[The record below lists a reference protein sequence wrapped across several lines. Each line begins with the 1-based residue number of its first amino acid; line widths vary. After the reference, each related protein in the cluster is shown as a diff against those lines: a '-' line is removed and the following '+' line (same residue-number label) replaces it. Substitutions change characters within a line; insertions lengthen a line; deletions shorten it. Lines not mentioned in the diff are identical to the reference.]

1 MQRHCFATAAA
12 LAAALALAAC
22 NGRPENV
29 QQAQADAQPTP
40 IAASD
45 APIASAPVAAPA
57 GPISSKDGVFQFTAD
72 GNFSDSL
79 NESSLHPE
87 NLGAEQITLL
97 QYDADRNLT
106 LTAVQY
112 GKAEGDSK
120 AVFGKIKAQIEKEK
134 SLANVKIGEA
144 KDAQMTYSFERK
156 TGEDTTSES
165 CIAHIS
171 AEKQV
176 SSICA
181 SSTELSTD
189 DLAKFLTQT
198 VQVKS

>member
-1 MQRHCFATAAA
+1 MKSYTLM
-12 LAAALALAAC
+12 LAAALALTAC
-22 NGRPENV
+22 KGQPEN
-29 QQAQADAQPTP
+29 TP
-40 IAASD
+40 QAASQTTP
-45 APIASAPVAAPA
+45 AAASNTAEAASAAAPS
-57 GPISSKDGVFQFTAD
+57 GPISSKDGAFQFTAD

-134 SLANVKIGEA
+134 SPANVKIGEA
-144 KDAQMTYSFERK
+144 KDAQMAYSFERK

-165 CIAHIS
+165 CIAHVS

-181 SSTELSTD
+181 SSTELSAD
-189 DLAKFLTQT
+189 DLAKFLAQT

>member
-1 MQRHCFATAAA
+1 MKSYTLM

-22 NGRPENV
+22 KGQPENV

-87 NLGAEQITLL
+87 NLGTEQITLL

-171 AEKQV
+171 SEKQV

-181 SSTELSTD
+181 SSTELSAD
-189 DLAKFLTQT
+189 DLAKFLAQT

>member
-1 MQRHCFATAAA
+1 MKSYTLM

-22 NGRPENV
+22 KGQPENV

-45 APIASAPVAAPA
+45 APIASAPAAAPA

-87 NLGAEQITLL
+87 NLGTEQITLL

-144 KDAQMTYSFERK
+144 KDAQMAYSFERK

-165 CIAHIS
+165 CIAHVS

-181 SSTELSTD
+181 SSTELSAD

>member
-1 MQRHCFATAAA
+1 MKSYTLM

-22 NGRPENV
+22 KGQPEN
-29 QQAQADAQPTP
+29 TP
-40 IAASD
+40 QAASQT
-45 APIASAPVAAPA
+45 APAASNTAEAASAAAPA

-79 NESSLHPE
+79 NESNLHPE

-134 SLANVKIGEA
+134 SLANVNIGEA

-165 CIAHIS
+165 CIAHVS

-181 SSTELSTD
+181 SSTELSAD

>member
-1 MQRHCFATAAA
+1 MKSYTLM

-22 NGRPENV
+22 KGQPEN
-29 QQAQADAQPTP
+29 TP
-40 IAASD
+40 QAASQT
-45 APIASAPVAAPA
+45 APAASNTAEAASAAAPA

-134 SLANVKIGEA
+134 SLANVNIGEA

-165 CIAHIS
+165 CIAHVS

-181 SSTELSTD
+181 SSTELSAD
-189 DLAKFLTQT
+189 DLAKFLAQT

>member
-1 MQRHCFATAAA
+1 MKSYTLI
-12 LAAALALAAC
+12 LAAALALTAC
-22 NGRPENV
+22 KGQPENTP
-29 QQAQADAQPTP
+29 QATSQTAPA
-40 IAASD
+40 AASNT
-45 APIASAPVAAPA
+45 AEAASAAAPA
-57 GPISSKDGVFQFTAD
+57 GPISSKDGMFQFTAD

-87 NLGAEQITLL
+87 NLSAEQITLL

-120 AVFGKIKAQIEKEK
+120 AVFDKIKAQIEKEK
-134 SLANVKIGEA
+134 TLANVKFSEA
-144 KDAQMTYSFERK
+144 KDAQITYSFERK

-165 CIAHIS
+165 CIAHVS
-171 AEKQV
+171 TEKQV

-181 SSTELSTD
+181 SSTELSAD
-189 DLAKFLTQT
+189 DLAKFLAQT
-198 VQVKS
+198 VQVKP

>member
-1 MQRHCFATAAA
+1 MKSYTLM

-22 NGRPENV
+22 KGQPENV

-40 IAASD
+40 VAASD
-45 APIASAPVAAPA
+45 ASGASAPATAPA

-144 KDAQMTYSFERK
+144 KDAQMAYSFERK

-165 CIAHIS
+165 CIAHVS

-181 SSTELSTD
+181 SSTELSAD
-189 DLAKFLTQT
+189 DLAKFLAQT

>member
-1 MQRHCFATAAA
+1 MKSYTLM

-22 NGRPENV
+22 KGQPENV

-45 APIASAPVAAPA
+45 ASGASAPAATPT

-165 CIAHIS
+165 CIAHVS

-176 SSICA
+176 NSICA
-181 SSTELSTD
+181 SSTELSAD
-189 DLAKFLTQT
+189 DLAKFLAQT

>member
-1 MQRHCFATAAA
+1 MKSYTLM
-12 LAAALALAAC
+12 LAAALALTAC
-22 NGRPENV
+22 KGQPEN
-29 QQAQADAQPTP
+29 TP
-40 IAASD
+40 QAASQT
-45 APIASAPVAAPA
+45 APAAASNTAEAASAAAPA

-87 NLGAEQITLL
+87 NLSAERITLL

-120 AVFGKIKAQIEKEK
+120 AVFDKIKAQIEKEK
-134 SLANVKIGEA
+134 TLANVKFGEA
-144 KDAQMTYSFERK
+144 KDAQITYSFERK

-165 CIAHIS
+165 CIAHVS

-181 SSTELSTD
+181 SSTELSAD
-189 DLAKFLTQT
+189 DLAKFLAQT

>member
-1 MQRHCFATAAA
+1 MKSYTLM

-22 NGRPENV
+22 KGQPENV

-134 SLANVKIGEA
+134 ALANVKIGEA

-165 CIAHIS
+165 CIAHVS

-181 SSTELSTD
+181 SSTELSAD
-189 DLAKFLTQT
+189 DLAKFLAQT

>member
-1 MQRHCFATAAA
+1 MKSYTLM
-12 LAAALALAAC
+12 LAAALALTAC
-22 NGRPENV
+22 KGQPEN
-29 QQAQADAQPTP
+29 TP
-40 IAASD
+40 QAASQT
-45 APIASAPVAAPA
+45 APAAASNTAEAASAAAPA

-87 NLGAEQITLL
+87 NLSAEQITLL

-120 AVFGKIKAQIEKEK
+120 AVFDKIKAQIEKEK
-134 SLANVKIGEA
+134 TLANVKFGEA
-144 KDAQMTYSFERK
+144 KDAQITYSFERK

-165 CIAHIS
+165 CIAHVS

-181 SSTELSTD
+181 SSTELSAD
-189 DLAKFLTQT
+189 DLAKFLAQT
-198 VQVKS
+198 VQVKP

>member
-1 MQRHCFATAAA
+1 MKSYTLM

-22 NGRPENV
+22 KGQPENV

-45 APIASAPVAAPA
+45 APIASAPVTAPA

-112 GKAEGDSK
+112 GKAEGESK

-165 CIAHIS
+165 CIAHVS
-171 AEKQV
+171 TEKQV

-181 SSTELSTD
+181 SSTELSAD

>member
-1 MQRHCFATAAA
+1 MKSYTLM

-22 NGRPENV
+22 KGQPENV

-87 NLGAEQITLL
+87 NLNAEQITLL

-144 KDAQMTYSFERK
+144 KDTQMTYSFERK

-165 CIAHIS
+165 CIAHVS

-181 SSTELSTD
+181 SSTELSAD

>member
-1 MQRHCFATAAA
+1 MKSYTLM

-22 NGRPENV
+22 KGQPENV

-45 APIASAPVAAPA
+45 APIASAPAAAPT

-144 KDAQMTYSFERK
+144 KDTQMAYSFERK

-165 CIAHIS
+165 CIAHVS
-171 AEKQV
+171 TEKQV

-181 SSTELSTD
+181 SSTELSAD
-189 DLAKFLTQT
+189 DLAKFLAQT

>member
-1 MQRHCFATAAA
+1 MKSYTLM

-22 NGRPENV
+22 KGQPENV

-40 IAASD
+40 IATSD

-144 KDAQMTYSFERK
+144 KDAQMAYSFERK

-165 CIAHIS
+165 CIAHVS

-181 SSTELSTD
+181 SSTELSAD
-189 DLAKFLTQT
+189 DLAKFLAQT

>member
-1 MQRHCFATAAA
+1 MKSYTLM

-40 IAASD
+40 IAPSD
-45 APIASAPVAAPA
+45 ASGASAPAAAPA

-144 KDAQMTYSFERK
+144 KDTQMTYSFERK

-165 CIAHIS
+165 CIAHVS
-171 AEKQV
+171 TEKQV

-181 SSTELSTD
+181 SSTELSAD
-189 DLAKFLTQT
+189 DLEKFLAQT

>member
-1 MQRHCFATAAA
+1 MKSYTLM

-22 NGRPENV
+22 KGQPENV

-45 APIASAPVAAPA
+45 ASGASAPAAAPA

-144 KDAQMTYSFERK
+144 KDAQMAYSFERK

-165 CIAHIS
+165 CIAHVS
-171 AEKQV
+171 TEKQV

-181 SSTELSTD
+181 SSTELSAD
-189 DLAKFLTQT
+189 DLEKFLAQT

>member
-1 MQRHCFATAAA
+1 MKSYTLM

-22 NGRPENV
+22 KGQPENV

-87 NLGAEQITLL
+87 NLGTEQITLL

-144 KDAQMTYSFERK
+144 KDAQMAYSFERK

-165 CIAHIS
+165 CIAHVS
-171 AEKQV
+171 TEKQV

-181 SSTELSTD
+181 SSTELSAD
-189 DLAKFLTQT
+189 DLAKFLAQT

>member
-1 MQRHCFATAAA
+1 MKSYTLM
-12 LAAALALAAC
+12 LAAALALTAC
-22 NGRPENV
+22 KGQPEN
-29 QQAQADAQPTP
+29 TP
-40 IAASD
+40 QAASQT
-45 APIASAPVAAPA
+45 APAAASNTAEAASAAAPA

-87 NLGAEQITLL
+87 NLSAEQITLL

-120 AVFGKIKAQIEKEK
+120 AVFDKIKAQIEKEK
-134 SLANVKIGEA
+134 TLANVKFGEA
-144 KDAQMTYSFERK
+144 KDAQITYSFERK

-165 CIAHIS
+165 CIAHVS

-181 SSTELSTD
+181 SSTELSAD
-189 DLAKFLTQT
+189 DLAKFLAQT

>member
-1 MQRHCFATAAA
+1 MKSYTLM

-45 APIASAPVAAPA
+45 ASGASAPAAAPA

-144 KDAQMTYSFERK
+144 KDAQMAYSFERK

-165 CIAHIS
+165 CIAHVS

-181 SSTELSTD
+181 SSTELSAD

>member
-1 MQRHCFATAAA
+1 MKSYTLM

-45 APIASAPVAAPA
+45 ASGASAPAAAPA

-144 KDAQMTYSFERK
+144 KDAQMAYSFERK
-156 TGEDTTSES
+156 TDEDTTSES
-165 CIAHIS
+165 CIAHVS

-181 SSTELSTD
+181 SSTELSAD
-189 DLAKFLTQT
+189 DLAKFLAQT

>member
-1 MQRHCFATAAA
+1 MKSYTLM

-22 NGRPENV
+22 KGQPENV

-40 IAASD
+40 VAASD
-45 APIASAPVAAPA
+45 APIASPPAAAP
-57 GPISSKDGVFQFTAD
+57 AD

-181 SSTELSTD
+181 SSTELSAD
-189 DLAKFLTQT
+189 DLAKFLAQT

>member
-1 MQRHCFATAAA
+1 MKSYTLM

-22 NGRPENV
+22 KGQPENV

-45 APIASAPVAAPA
+45 ASGASAPAAAPA

-144 KDAQMTYSFERK
+144 KDAQMAYSFERK

-165 CIAHIS
+165 CIAHVS

-181 SSTELSTD
+181 SSTELSAD
-189 DLAKFLTQT
+189 DLAKFLAQT

>member
-1 MQRHCFATAAA
+1 MKSYTLM

-22 NGRPENV
+22 KGQPENV
-29 QQAQADAQPTP
+29 QQAQSDAQPTP

-45 APIASAPVAAPA
+45 ASGASAPAAAPA

-144 KDAQMTYSFERK
+144 KDAQMAYSFERK

-165 CIAHIS
+165 CIAHVS

-181 SSTELSTD
+181 SSTELSAD
-189 DLAKFLTQT
+189 DLAKFLAQT

>member
-1 MQRHCFATAAA
+1 MKSYTLM

-29 QQAQADAQPTP
+29 QQAQADAPPPP

-45 APIASAPVAAPA
+45 APIASAPAAAPA

-87 NLGAEQITLL
+87 NLDAEQITLL
-97 QYDADRNLT
+97 QYDAERNLT

-144 KDAQMTYSFERK
+144 KDAQMAYSFERK

-165 CIAHIS
+165 CIAHVS

-181 SSTELSTD
+181 SSTELSAD
-189 DLAKFLTQT
+189 DLAKFLAQT

>member
-1 MQRHCFATAAA
+1 MKSYTLM

-22 NGRPENV
+22 KGQPENV

-40 IAASD
+40 IATSD

-144 KDAQMTYSFERK
+144 KDTQMAYSFERK

-165 CIAHIS
+165 CIAHVS

-181 SSTELSTD
+181 SSTELSAD
-189 DLAKFLTQT
+189 DLAKFLAQT

>member
-1 MQRHCFATAAA
+1 MKSYTLM

-22 NGRPENV
+22 KGQPENV

-134 SLANVKIGEA
+134 SLANVNIGEA

-165 CIAHIS
+165 CIAHVS
-171 AEKQV
+171 TEKQV

-181 SSTELSTD
+181 SSTELSAD
-189 DLAKFLTQT
+189 DLAKFLAQT

>member
-1 MQRHCFATAAA
+1 MKSYTLM
-12 LAAALALAAC
+12 LAAALAQAAC
-22 NGRPENV
+22 KGQPENV

-40 IAASD
+40 VAASD
-45 APIASAPVAAPA
+45 APIASAPAAAPA
-57 GPISSKDGVFQFTAD
+57 GPISSKDGAFQFTAD

-181 SSTELSTD
+181 SSTELSAD
-189 DLAKFLTQT
+189 DLAKFLAQT

>member
-1 MQRHCFATAAA
+1 M
-12 LAAALALAAC
+12 
-22 NGRPENV
+22 
-29 QQAQADAQPTP
+29 
-40 IAASD
+40 
-45 APIASAPVAAPA
+45 
-57 GPISSKDGVFQFTAD
+57 FQFTAD

-144 KDAQMTYSFERK
+144 KDAQMAYSFERK

-165 CIAHIS
+165 CIAHVS

-181 SSTELSTD
+181 SSTELSAD
-189 DLAKFLTQT
+189 DLEKFLAQT

>member
-1 MQRHCFATAAA
+1 MKSYTLM

-45 APIASAPVAAPA
+45 APIASAPVTAPA

-144 KDAQMTYSFERK
+144 KDTQMTYSFERK

-165 CIAHIS
+165 CIAHVS

-181 SSTELSTD
+181 SSTELSAD
-189 DLAKFLTQT
+189 DLEKFLAQT

>member
-1 MQRHCFATAAA
+1 MKSYTLM

-22 NGRPENV
+22 KGQPENV

-45 APIASAPVAAPA
+45 APIASAPAAVPA

-156 TGEDTTSES
+156 TDEDTTSES
-165 CIAHIS
+165 CIAHVS

-181 SSTELSTD
+181 SSTELSAD

>member
-1 MQRHCFATAAA
+1 MKSYTLM

-45 APIASAPVAAPA
+45 ASGASAPAAAPA

-144 KDAQMTYSFERK
+144 KDTQMTYSFERK

-165 CIAHIS
+165 CIAHVS

-181 SSTELSTD
+181 SSTELSAD
-189 DLAKFLTQT
+189 DLAKFLAQT

>member
-1 MQRHCFATAAA
+1 MKSYTLM
-12 LAAALALAAC
+12 LAAALALTAC
-22 NGRPENV
+22 KGQPEN
-29 QQAQADAQPTP
+29 TP
-40 IAASD
+40 QAASQT
-45 APIASAPVAAPA
+45 APAAASNTAEAASAAAPA

-87 NLGAEQITLL
+87 NLSAEQITLL

-120 AVFGKIKAQIEKEK
+120 AVFDKIKAQIEKEK
-134 SLANVKIGEA
+134 TLANVKIGEA
-144 KDAQMTYSFERK
+144 KDAQMAYSFERK

-165 CIAHIS
+165 CIAHVS

-181 SSTELSTD
+181 SSTELSAD
-189 DLAKFLTQT
+189 DLAKFLAQT

>member
-1 MQRHCFATAAA
+1 MKSYTLM

-22 NGRPENV
+22 KGQPEN
-29 QQAQADAQPTP
+29 TP
-40 IAASD
+40 QAASQT
-45 APIASAPVAAPA
+45 APAASNTAEAASAAAPA

-134 SLANVKIGEA
+134 SPANVQIGEA
-144 KDAQMTYSFERK
+144 KDAQMAYSFERK
-156 TGEDTTSES
+156 TDEDTTSES
-165 CIAHIS
+165 CIAHVS

-181 SSTELSTD
+181 SSTELSAD
-189 DLAKFLTQT
+189 DLAKFLAQT

>member
-1 MQRHCFATAAA
+1 MKSYTLM

-45 APIASAPVAAPA
+45 ASGASAPAAAPA

-144 KDAQMTYSFERK
+144 KDAQMAYSFERK

-165 CIAHIS
+165 CIAHVS

-181 SSTELSTD
+181 SSTELSAD
-189 DLAKFLTQT
+189 DLEKFLAQT

>member
-1 MQRHCFATAAA
+1 MKSYTLM

-22 NGRPENV
+22 KGQPENV

-165 CIAHIS
+165 CIAHVS

-181 SSTELSTD
+181 SSTELSAD

>member
-1 MQRHCFATAAA
+1 MKSYTLM
-12 LAAALALAAC
+12 LAAALALVAC
-22 NGRPENV
+22 KGQPENV

-45 APIASAPVAAPA
+45 APIASAPVTAPA

-144 KDAQMTYSFERK
+144 KDAQMVYSFERK

-165 CIAHIS
+165 CIAHVS

-181 SSTELSTD
+181 SSTELSAD
-189 DLAKFLTQT
+189 DLAKFLAQT
-198 VQVKS
+198 VQVKP

>member
-1 MQRHCFATAAA
+1 MKSYTLM

-22 NGRPENV
+22 KGQPENV

-45 APIASAPVAAPA
+45 ASGASAPAAAPA

-79 NESSLHPE
+79 NESSLYPE

-144 KDAQMTYSFERK
+144 KDTQMAYSFERK

-165 CIAHIS
+165 CIAHVS

-181 SSTELSTD
+181 SSTELSAD
-189 DLAKFLTQT
+189 DLAKFLAQT

>member
-1 MQRHCFATAAA
+1 MKSYTLM
-12 LAAALALAAC
+12 LAAALALTAC
-22 NGRPENV
+22 KGQPEN
-29 QQAQADAQPTP
+29 TP
-40 IAASD
+40 QAASQT
-45 APIASAPVAAPA
+45 APSAASNTVEAASAAAPA
-57 GPISSKDGVFQFTAD
+57 GSISSKDGVFQFTAD

-87 NLGAEQITLL
+87 NLSAEQITLL

-120 AVFGKIKAQIEKEK
+120 AVFDKIKAQIEKEK
-134 SLANVKIGEA
+134 TLANVKFGEA
-144 KDAQMTYSFERK
+144 KDAQITYSFERK

-165 CIAHIS
+165 CIAHVS

-181 SSTELSTD
+181 SSTELSAD
-189 DLAKFLTQT
+189 DLAKFLAQT
-198 VQVKS
+198 VQVKP

>member
-1 MQRHCFATAAA
+1 MKSYTLM

-22 NGRPENV
+22 KGQPKNV

-45 APIASAPVAAPA
+45 APIASAPVAAPT

-144 KDAQMTYSFERK
+144 KDAQMAYSFERK

-165 CIAHIS
+165 CIAHVS
-171 AEKQV
+171 AEKQI

-181 SSTELSTD
+181 SSTELSAD
-189 DLAKFLTQT
+189 DLAKFLAQT